1 MQVSQPSYPRRPPQ
15 AQIAHRAQRHA
26 LTPPVPFRFS
36 GLNTLGLIF
45 YFFNLLMYLLISL
58 GLVVR
63 AYHFPTAFR
72 ASFLHP
78 TESLFIPASMIA
90 LGTVLVTTAEY
101 GLAPSG
107 VAATGPWLL
116 DTLVIV
122 FWIYAAGAVA
132 FTVGI
137 YVLVWSTQTFTVQTM
152 TPLWIFPAYP
162 LLLVGP
168 FAAVLTTAPAGAD
181 GTRGLQIIVGGVV
194 VQGMGFLLSLTMHAT
209 VCSPMQ
215 ACYTSRADSKQSI
228 SIV

>member
-1 MQVSQPSYPRRPPQ
+1 MRVRLSSPT
-15 AQIAHRAQRHA
+15 
-26 LTPPVPFRFS
+26 LTPPVPFRFP

-45 YFFNLLMYLLISL
+45 YFLNLLIYLSISL
-58 GLVVR
+58 GLLIR
-63 AYHFPTAFR
+63 AYHFPSAWR

-101 GLAPSG
+101 GLSPSG
-107 VAATGPWLL
+107 VSATGPWLL
-116 DTLVIV
+116 DTLVVI
-122 FWIYAAGAVA
+122 FWVYTAGAVA

-168 FAAVLTTAPAGAD
+168 FAAVLTTGPDGAG

-209 VCSPMQ
+209 VCSTMP
-215 ACYTSRADSKQSI
+215 CG
-228 SIV
+228 